1 MIHLISISVFFKSER
16 ICKTQDKRLDKLTG
30 RPSLIEIKFDELKLN
45 RKGNYGENIKFDEL
59 KLNRKGN
66 YGENNEGV
74 RFLQ

>member
-1 MIHLISISVFFKSER
+1 
-16 ICKTQDKRLDKLTG
+16 LDKLTG